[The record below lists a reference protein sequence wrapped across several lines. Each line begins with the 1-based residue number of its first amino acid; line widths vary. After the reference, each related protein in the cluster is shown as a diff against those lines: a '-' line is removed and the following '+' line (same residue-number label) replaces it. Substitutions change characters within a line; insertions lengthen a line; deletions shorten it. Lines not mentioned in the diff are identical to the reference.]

1 MWLRDNKSCCN
12 LELLILVVI
21 SIVLYLSLFMLLR
34 LEIREGL
41 MPYEEML
48 WFGVDHCCEVMLDAC
63 V

>member
-41 MPYEEML
+41 MPYVCKDVLVIWE
-48 WFGVDHCCEVMLDAC
+48 
-63 V
+63 

>member
-12 LELLILVVI
+12 LELLILIVI

-48 WFGVDHCCEVMLDAC
+48 
-63 V
+63 